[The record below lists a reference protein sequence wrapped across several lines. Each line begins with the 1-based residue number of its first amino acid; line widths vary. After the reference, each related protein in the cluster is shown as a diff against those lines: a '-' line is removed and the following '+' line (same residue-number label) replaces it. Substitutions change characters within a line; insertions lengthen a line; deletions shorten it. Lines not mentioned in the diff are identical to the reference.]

1 MIKEIDCNSN
11 HSILFYLSSTLYLN
25 NRFIFT
31 DDGSIKKSE
40 ANHVLRGASSCLGFE
55 SGVRDF
61 RRGTGTRNMVVVFTS
76 MVQLARFLIFISPK
90 IFI

>member
-61 RRGTGTRNMVVVFTS
+61 RRGTGAWNMVEGFAFI
-76 MVQLARFLIFISPK
+76 VQLAGFVT
-90 IFI
+90 